1 MSDAAGREAL
11 DELGLPKGYTFR
23 PDWEVTPRQTQ
34 EELALPTAQRPLLL
48 DCREPDEWALCRIE
62 GAVLVPMG
70 QVEQRLD
77 ELEDDALGRG
87 RRVIVYC
94 HHGRRSLRVVG
105 ALRAHGFAGAVSMA
119 GGIDAWSLGVDA
131 SVPRY

>member
-1 MSDAAGREAL
+1 M
-11 DELGLPKGYTFR
+11 
-23 PDWEVTPRQTQ
+23 TPRETKR
-34 EELALPTAQRPLLL
+34 ELSRPEGERPLLL
-48 DCREPDEWALCRIE
+48 DCREADEWAVCRIE

-77 ELEDDALGRG
+77 ELEDEALGRG
-87 RRVIVYC
+87 RRIIVYC
-94 HHGRRSLRVVG
+94 HHGRRSLRVVA

-119 GGIDAWSLGVDA
+119 GGVDAWSLGVDP